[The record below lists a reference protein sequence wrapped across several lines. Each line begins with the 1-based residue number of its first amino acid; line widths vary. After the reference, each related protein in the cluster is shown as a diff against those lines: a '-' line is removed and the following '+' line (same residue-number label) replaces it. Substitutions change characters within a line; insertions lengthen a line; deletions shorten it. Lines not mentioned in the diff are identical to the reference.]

1 MQPGTGPERTF
12 IETAR
17 RAQIVAA
24 AIDTIAEVGYARAS
38 LGLIA
43 KRIGIS
49 RGLIS
54 YHFASKDEL
63 IAQVVADVVD
73 QGKEFMWPPIF
84 AASTGPGVL
93 RAYIESG
100 LAFVREHPNHKIALV
115 EISRNDVGA
124 DGERGQFGD
133 PYNEAV
139 QALEALLAHFQ
150 AAGELR
156 ADFDPRTMAIAIRAA
171 IDAAGSRAG
180 PDESLDLDAYAKEIA
195 KLFELATR
203 RDTPDLHRSTAGLP
217 DTSDP

>member
-1 MQPGTGPERTF
+1 MEPGTGPERTF

-63 IAQVVADVVD
+63 IAQVVADAVD

-115 EISRNDVGA
+115 EISRNDVSA
-124 DGERGQFGD
+124 DGQPGRFGD
-133 PYNEAV
+133 PYDEAV
-139 QALEALLAHFQ
+139 RALEALLAHFQ

-156 ADFDPRTMAIAIRAA
+156 TDFDPRSMAIAIRAA
-171 IDAAGSRAG
+171 MDAAGSRVG
-180 PDESLDLDAYAKEIA
+180 LDQYVDIDDYAREIVT
-195 KLFELATR
+195 LFDLATR
-203 RDTPDLHRSTAGLP
+203 SDTPTFPGRATAPSTR
-217 DTSDP
+217 